1 MERVTLLH
9 KTERGM
15 PPTALLSLLSPDRG
29 TRLAVSQLGQLRG
42 SISVFIRIFRKWL
55 AVIIQSYSIAIFN

>member
-15 PPTALLSLLSPDRG
+15 PPTALLSLLFSDRG
-29 TRLAVSQLGQLRG
+29 ARLAVSQLEQLRG
-42 SISVFIRIFRKWL
+42 SIFVFIGIFRKWL
-55 AVIIQSYSIAIFN
+55 AVIIQLYFIAIFN